1 MQDPGARFPTLGLLT
16 LAGAVF
22 VSITG
27 EFLPTGLLPDMAEGL
42 GVSVSQAG
50 LLVTVFAATVVLAT
64 TPLAVLTRDISR
76 KTLVFWV
83 LLVNALAT
91 LLAAI
96 APTYEVLLGARVL
109 AGLAHGLFWAV
120 VGSYAAHLVAP
131 ALLARAIAIT
141 NAGGSAAF
149 VLGVPVGT
157 ALGHALGWRL
167 GFTAIAVAMVILA
180 VLVLRLLPPVDHSVP
195 VTTGEIP
202 LPTRRDPTLPVV
214 LVLCITVVL
223 LIVGQN
229 TFYTYIAPYLADGA
243 GFGSEAIGPILFL
256 YGGAGAVGLLL
267 AGVTG
272 SRYPIGSIA
281 VAGAL
286 CAACILVLGIAPGL
300 PTAVVVGVVAWGVAF
315 GALPPLL
322 HTRNMR
328 LASPRLRDLAS
339 AWMTT
344 AFNAGIGGG
353 ALVGALLLPL
363 VGVAHLPW
371 TAAAIMVAGLGVV
384 AVSALNSRRKG
395 SAGSVIV

>member
-1 MQDPGARFPTLGLLT
+1 MQAPDERFPTLGLLT

-27 EFLPTGLLPDMAEGL
+27 EFLPAGLLPDMARGL
-42 GVSVSQAG
+42 DVTVSQAG
-50 LLVTVFAATVVLAT
+50 ILVTVFAATVVLAT
-64 TPLAVLTRDISR
+64 TPLALLTRDVSR

-83 LLVNALAT
+83 LIVNAVAT
-91 LLAAI
+91 VLAAI
-96 APTYEVLLGARVL
+96 APTYEILLGARVL

-131 ALLARAIAIT
+131 GQLARAIAIT

-167 GFTAIAVAMVILA
+167 GFAAIAAAMLLLA

-202 LPTRRDPTLPVV
+202 LPTRRDPTLPAV
-214 LVLCITVVL
+214 LFLSLTVAV

-229 TFYTYIAPYLADGA
+229 TFYTYIAPYLADAA
-243 GFGSEAIGPILFL
+243 GFGADAVGPMLFL

-267 AGVTG
+267 AGIAG
-272 SRYPIGSIA
+272 GRYPVGSVVVASAVGIG
-281 VAGAL
+281 
-286 CAACILVLGIAPGL
+286 CILLLGAFPGVPWL
-300 PTAVVVGVVAWGVAF
+300 VVVAIVAWGVAF

-322 HTRNMR
+322 HTRNMV
-328 LASPRLRDLAS
+328 LASPRLRDMAS
-339 AWMTT
+339 AWITT
-344 AFNAGIGGG
+344 AFNTGIGGG

-363 VGVAHLPW
+363 VGVASLPW
-371 TAAAIMVAGLGVV
+371 TAAVIMASGLALVV
-384 AVSALNSRRKG
+384 ISGLNSRRKG
-395 SAGSVIV
+395 SARSVMV